1 MSSRP
6 VAFPLLTALALALT
20 SCGGSGRGTIGG
32 SVASC
37 PTGDVV
43 RYALYTA
50 PSDGG
55 QTYGAPAEAFWRIPV
70 GFRFEDDSPPPYGP
84 ITRDTVRALGM
95 LDVPDVVWI
104 YRAGQPACRA
114 QVSGFVAMP
123 EDPGVGISTVVS
135 AVTRDC
141 LPTDDARDAWVLAV
155 AEEPKGCGFAPAG
168 ALASLTLD
176 ESGGTYA
183 LPGSKA
189 PVPAPL
195 DMAVERPACAPSC
208 QTLWSLRSVESS
220 PRVAEMTV
228 THLVDTSDDEPCNWQ
243 ATDQFGIYLGGG
255 PGVAPTELLLPPDP
269 AAPDGNDGAGTI
281 LPMSLAGAFVDGTG
295 PRIVTL
301 LDVARWGAYSIVPDP
316 ARGAALGAGQRL
328 TYYRHH
334 EEDFWFRS
342 LAPYCG
348 P

>member
-1 MSSRP
+1 MSRFLAFSIV
-6 VAFPLLTALALALT
+6 VAAA
-20 SCGGSGRGTIGG
+20 CGGGARVSSGG

-43 RYALYTA
+43 RYALYVMA
-50 PSDGG
+50 ADGG

-84 ITRDTVRALGM
+84 ITRDAVRALGM

-123 EDPGVGISTVVS
+123 EDPGVGVSTIVS

-141 LPTDDARDAWVLAV
+141 LPTDENTRDAWVLAV
-155 AEEPKGCGFAPAG
+155 AEEPVGCGFAPAG

-195 DMAVERPACAPSC
+195 DMAVTRPACAPSC

-228 THLVDTSDDEPCNWQ
+228 THLVDTSDAEPCNWQ
-243 ATDQFGIYLGGG
+243 VADQFGIYLGGG

-269 AAPDGNDGAGTI
+269 ATPDGDDGAGTI

-301 LDVARWGAYSIVPDP
+301 LDIARWGAYSIVPD
-316 ARGAALGAGQRL
+316 ATRGVALGTGQRVQ
-328 TYYRHH
+328 YYRNH